1 MLNRLIITIMLLSA
15 AWRAAAQIPSI
26 TTSSKLRFTEGN
38 TIFDRTVGDIFS
50 TIDVD
55 LTTGVT
61 GVLPVANGGTNISS
75 YTVGDILYA
84 SGATTLSKLNGVA
97 TGNALISGGVS
108 TAPSWGKIGLTTHVS
123 GTLPVANGGTNLTT
137 FAQGDIIYASASNT
151 LSALAKN
158 ASATRYLSNT
168 GASNN
173 PAWAQVALT
182 NGVTGTLP
190 VANGGTGIAT
200 LSANYIP
207 YGNGTSAFQSNSNLQ
222 YNGTTLTAQPRISMS
237 GTESVGS
244 NTSSLSATSILT
256 GTANSLTLRGFRLDS
271 RHNNDGTVTGNN
283 LYGYDASVQFGNTNA
298 ATAGVAY
305 GGYNYIQSFSPN
317 ISQLYGWYTRMDER
331 SASGD
336 LSNRV
341 GGRFDVY
348 KYVLD
353 SDGHTAVGMQ
363 GSVQDQTTNGRWNS
377 GTGMSFTATNCKT
390 GYGALVT
397 LSNTRGTA
405 NTQYGFYL
413 NNNASGAST
422 TVTNAYGLYL
432 STSAGTSGNITN
444 YYGIYQNST
453 PTGATLAYSLYS
465 GNSTNRMYHNG
476 AMSVGVDDG
485 SSAKVVVRGAGN
497 TSGSTTALLENSSGT
512 DIFTVRDD
520 GMSSFG
526 TSPNSTRRLVVRG
539 ASSDTTSVGF
549 EVQRSSGTP
558 TFAVRNDGKVTI
570 NNASPY
576 ELLTVPGKVRADGIV
591 LTNQVAST
599 SAGQI
604 IYNTAGYY
612 TLGDGTR
619 ATAYMPT
626 MIEREV
632 LGWAVNW
639 TTGRKGAF
647 WTVPARFDGWKIS
660 KAYIEVTAIGSGAGD
675 DELTIE
681 IGGVGEGVQIITAG
695 THTLVMDDVINT
707 DDVITFNITQIS
719 ATPAQ
724 GLNVSLELAKQ

>member
-1 MLNRLIITIMLLSA
+1 MKIYLKVFLGLLFPLVV
-15 AWRAAAQIPSI
+15 AAQVPSV
-26 TTSSKLRFTEGN
+26 TTDSKIRFVEGN

-55 LTTGVT
+55 L
-61 GVLPVANGGTNISS
+61 
-75 YTVGDILYA
+75 A
-84 SGATTLSKLNGVA
+84 SGIMGV
-97 TGNALISGGVS
+97 
-108 TAPSWGKIGLTTHVS
+108 
-123 GTLPVANGGTNLTT
+123 LPVANGGTNLTT
-137 FAQGDIIYASASNT
+137 FAQGDLIYASASNT

-173 PAWAQVALT
+173 PAWAQVNLT

-200 LSANYIP
+200 LTANYIP

-271 RHNNDGTVTGNN
+271 RHNNDGTVTGNS
-283 LYGYDASVQFGNTNA
+283 LYGLDAQVQFGNTNA
-298 ATAGVAY
+298 ATAGTGIGIFNMV
-305 GGYNYIQSFSPN
+305 QSYSPN
-317 ISQLYGWYTRMDER
+317 ISQLYGTYTRMQER
-331 SASGD
+331 TASGD
-336 LSNRV
+336 LNNRIA
-341 GGRFDVY
+341 GRFDLE
-348 KYVLD
+348 KLVLD
-353 SDGHTAVGMQ
+353 SDGHTGVGLQ
-363 GSVQDQTTNGRWNS
+363 GSVQDQTTNGRWNT
-377 GTGMSFTATNCKT
+377 GTGMSFGVVNAKTA
-390 GYGALVT
+390 YGALVT
-397 LSNTRGTA
+397 VSNTRGTA

-422 TVTNAYGLYL
+422 GVTNAYGLYL

-476 AMSVGVDDG
+476 AVSVGVDDG
-485 SSAKVVVRGAGN
+485 SSAKLVLRGAGN
-497 TSGSTTALLENSSGT
+497 TSGTNALVVENSDGT
-512 DIFTVRDD
+512 DILTIRNDQ
-520 GMSSFG
+520 MAAFG
-526 TSPNSTRRLVVRG
+526 TAPSSTQKLTIRG
-539 ASSDTTSVGF
+539 STSDNTAKGLIV
-549 EVQRSSGTP
+549 ERSSGTA
-558 TFAVRNDGKVTI
+558 TFGVQNDGKVSI
-570 NNASPY
+570 NNAAY
-576 ELLTVPGKVRADGIV
+576 TEELTINGQAQLDGVIY
-591 LTNQVAST
+591 TSQTGSITASGHVA
-599 SAGQI
+599 
-604 IYNTAGYY
+604 YNNGSGGTYSGYL

-619 ATAYMPT
+619 QLALMPT
-626 MIEREV
+626 MIERHIID
-632 LGWAVNW
+632 WAVDW
-639 TTGRKGAF
+639 STGRRGNF
-647 WTVPARFDGWKIS
+647 WTVPARFDGWKIA
-660 KAYIEVTAIGSGAGD
+660 KAYIEVTAVGSGAGD

-707 DDVITFNITQIS
+707 DDVITFNITAIS

-724 GLNVSLELAKQ
+724 GLNVSLELNKN